1 MGRIRLNDEQETINR
16 PSVVL

>member
-1 MGRIRLNDEQETINR
+1 MGRIRLNDEQETINL